1 MEERAVGNGLCVLHV
16 TPQGPRD
23 AVQRFFFC
31 RVAFG
36 EIVPMA
42 SSGGVAFGR
51 LYVNDTPRYFT
62 KVGPVCRTF
71 WDDRSILHL
80 ELDVLTH

>member
-36 EIVPMA
+36 EMVPMA
-42 SSGGVAFGR
+42 SSGGVVFGR
-51 LYVNDTPRYFT
+51 LYV
-62 KVGPVCRTF
+62 
-71 WDDRSILHL
+71 S
-80 ELDVLTH
+80 